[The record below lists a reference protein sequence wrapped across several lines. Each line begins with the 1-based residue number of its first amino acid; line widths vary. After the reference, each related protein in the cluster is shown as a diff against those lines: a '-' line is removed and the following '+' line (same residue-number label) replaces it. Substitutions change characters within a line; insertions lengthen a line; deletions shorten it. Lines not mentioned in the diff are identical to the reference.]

1 MRKHTDRNLRFTAAL
16 LGGTLML
23 SAALSGCSG
32 KQPPGQRM
40 ESVAERSAAASAQ
53 QPLDGLR
60 LYLGYCFICHGQTG
74 RGDGPYAASLSAR
87 PADLTDK
94 GYFDEK
100 TDLEIYD
107 FISKGGIAHGKSI
120 HMRPFGMQLTRRQIM
135 DLVAYVRVLNQ
146 GRPVDLEKASG
157 NTADDIYGMSCIMC
171 HGRDGEGDGEISRK
185 LGITIRPL
193 GSRAVQ
199 AMSDEELKAVI
210 SGGIADS
217 SRQSA
222 RYMPAWSNSLTDEQI
237 RQLVLYIRAL
247 AKP

>member
-1 MRKHTDRNLRFTAAL
+1 MRKHTDRNRRFTAAVL
-16 LGGTLML
+16 CGALIL
-23 SAALSGCSG
+23 SSFLSGCTGKKPEEPLRENRSG
-32 KQPPGQRM
+32 P
-40 ESVAERSAAASAQ
+40 ETSNAAH
-53 QPLDGLR
+53 PMDGLR

-94 GYFDEK
+94 GYFDKK
-100 TDLEIYD
+100 TDQEIYD
-107 FISKGGIAHGKSI
+107 FISRGGIAHGKSI

-135 DLVAYVRVLNQ
+135 DLVAYVRVLNE

-199 AMSDEELKAVI
+199 SMSDRELETII
-210 SGGIADS
+210 SGGIAGT
-217 SRQSA
+217 SRPSA

-237 RQLVLYIRAL
+237 LQLVAYIRAL
-247 AKP
+247 AQP